1 MAEPILYMPLRYA
14 KGLFLFLFIFCLI
27 CPQNVRS
34 VRKMSAASAGC
45 PQNVRTM
52 SEYITTQQAAALL
65 NTTDRTIRR
74 KLAKMSVEC
83 PQLSAYVRREQG
95 TILIDIRLVRGNF
108 ERMEDEPQPEAQ
120 EPKQENSTTDIVNL
134 LTGQLAVKDSQI
146 KELQER
152 NRELTY
158 LLGVEQK
165 DRKLLLSSPIPQP
178 LNDLN
183 NTEKLS
189 NNSDKTVINA
199 NLQWI
204 ILFALAIII
213 IMLILLYTDAVL

>member
-1 MAEPILYMPLRYA
+1 
-14 KGLFLFLFIFCLI
+14 
-27 CPQNVRS
+27 
-34 VRKMSAASAGC
+34 MSAASAGC

-52 SEYITTQQAAALL
+52 SEYITTQKAAALL

-108 ERMEDEPQPEAQ
+108 ERIEDEPQPEAQ
-120 EPKQENSTTDIVNL
+120 EPKQEPKQENSTTDIVKL
-134 LTGQLAVKDSQI
+134 LTDQLAVKDSQI

-152 NRELTY
+152 NREQNIIIANMQQ
-158 LLGVEQK
+158 ERQ
-165 DRKLLLSSPIPQP
+165 KLLLSSPIPQP

>member
-1 MAEPILYMPLRYA
+1 MSAA
-14 KGLFLFLFIFCLI
+14 
-27 CPQNVRS
+27 S
-34 VRKMSAASAGC
+34 AKMSAASAEC

-74 KLAKMSVEC
+74 RLSDMSAKR

-108 ERMEDEPQPEAQ
+108 ERIEDDPQPEAQ

-152 NRELTY
+152 NREQNIIIANMQQ
-158 LLGVEQK
+158 ERQN
-165 DRKLLLSSPIPQP
+165 LLLSSPIPQP

-199 NLQWI
+199 NMQWI
-204 ILFALAIII
+204 ILFALAIVII
-213 IMLILLYTDAVL
+213 LLILLYTDAVL

>member
-1 MAEPILYMPLRYA
+1 
-14 KGLFLFLFIFCLI
+14 
-27 CPQNVRS
+27 
-34 VRKMSAASAGC
+34 MSAASAEC

-74 KLAKMSVEC
+74 RLSDMSAKR

-108 ERMEDEPQPEAQ
+108 ERIEDDPQPEAQ

-152 NRELTY
+152 NREQNIIIANMQQ
-158 LLGVEQK
+158 ERQN
-165 DRKLLLSSPIPQP
+165 LLLSSPIPQP

-199 NLQWI
+199 NMQWI
-204 ILFALAIII
+204 ILFALAIVII
-213 IMLILLYTDAVL
+213 LLILLYTDAVL

>member
-1 MAEPILYMPLRYA
+1 MSAA
-14 KGLFLFLFIFCLI
+14 
-27 CPQNVRS
+27 S
-34 VRKMSAASAGC
+34 AKMSAASAGC

-74 KLAKMSVEC
+74 KLAKMSAEC

-95 TILIDIRLVRGNF
+95 TILINIRLVRGNF
-108 ERMEDEPQPEAQ
+108 ERIEDEPQPEAQ
-120 EPKQENSTTDIVNL
+120 EPKQDNSTTDIVKL
-134 LTGQLAVKDSQI
+134 LTDQLTIKDSQI

-158 LLGVEQK
+158 MLGVEQK

-178 LNDLN
+178 LDDLKN
-183 NTEKLS
+183 I
-189 NNSDKTVINA
+189 NNSEGTVRNA

-204 ILFALAIII
+204 FIFALAIVII
-213 IMLILLYTDAVL
+213 LLILLYMDAVL

>member
-1 MAEPILYMPLRYA
+1 LSAVVRENVRSVRRLSA
-14 KGLFLFLFIFCLI
+14 K
-27 CPQNVRS
+27 CPQNVR
-34 VRKMSAASAGC
+34 K
-45 PQNVRTM
+45 M

-74 KLAKMSVEC
+74 RLSDMSAKR

-108 ERMEDEPQPEAQ
+108 ERIEDDPQTEAQ

-165 DRKLLLSSPIPQP
+165 DRKLLLSSPIPEP
-178 LNDLN
+178 LDDLN

-189 NNSDKTVINA
+189 NNSEITEKNT

>member
-1 MAEPILYMPLRYA
+1 
-14 KGLFLFLFIFCLI
+14 
-27 CPQNVRS
+27 
-34 VRKMSAASAGC
+34 
-45 PQNVRTM
+45 M

-74 KLAKMSVEC
+74 RLSEMSAKR

-95 TILIDIRLVRGNF
+95 TILIDIRIVRSNF
-108 ERMEDEPQPEAQ
+108 KRIEDEPQPEAQ
-120 EPKQENSTTDIVNL
+120 EPKQEPKQENSTTDIVKL
-134 LTGQLAVKDSQI
+134 LTDQLEVKDSQI
-146 KELQER
+146 KHLQDQ
-152 NRELTY
+152 NKALSY
-158 LLGVEQK
+158 LLGVEQN

-204 ILFALAIII
+204 ILFALAIVI
-213 IMLILLYTDAVL
+213 ILLIFLYMGAVL

>member
-1 MAEPILYMPLRYA
+1 MSAA
-14 KGLFLFLFIFCLI
+14 
-27 CPQNVRS
+27 S
-34 VRKMSAASAGC
+34 AKMSAASAGC

-74 KLAKMSVEC
+74 KLAKMSAEC

-120 EPKQENSTTDIVNL
+120 EPKQENSTTDIVKI
-134 LTGQLAVKDSQI
+134 LTDQLAVKDSQI
-146 KELQER
+146 KHLQER
-152 NRELTY
+152 NRELIY
-158 LLGVEQK
+158 MLGVDQK

-178 LNDLN
+178 LDDLK

-189 NNSDKTVINA
+189 NNSEGTVRNT

-204 ILFALAIII
+204 IIFALAIVII
-213 IMLILLYTDAVL
+213 LFILLYMDAVL

>member
-1 MAEPILYMPLRYA
+1 MSAA
-14 KGLFLFLFIFCLI
+14 
-27 CPQNVRS
+27 S
-34 VRKMSAASAGC
+34 AKMSAASAGC

-74 KLAKMSVEC
+74 KLAKMSAEC

-95 TILIDIRLVRGNF
+95 TILINIRLVRGNF

-120 EPKQENSTTDIVNL
+120 EPKQEPKQENSTTDIVKL
-134 LTGQLAVKDSQI
+134 LTDQLAVKDSQI
-146 KELQER
+146 KHLQDQ
-152 NRELTY
+152 NKALTY

-165 DRKLLLSSPIPQP
+165 DRNLLLSSTIPQP
-178 LNDLN
+178 LDELN
-183 NTEKLS
+183 NTEKLN
-189 NNSDKTVINA
+189 NNSEVTAKNT

-204 ILFALAIII
+204 ILFALAIVI
-213 IMLILLYTDAVL
+213 ILLIFLYMGAVL

>member
-1 MAEPILYMPLRYA
+1 
-14 KGLFLFLFIFCLI
+14 
-27 CPQNVRS
+27 
-34 VRKMSAASAGC
+34 MSAASAGC

-74 KLAKMSVEC
+74 KLAKMSAEC

-108 ERMEDEPQPEAQ
+108 ERIEDEPQPEAQ
-120 EPKQENSTTDIVNL
+120 PEAQEPKQDNSTTDIVKL
-134 LTGQLAVKDSQI
+134 LTDQLAVKDSQI

-165 DRKLLLSSPIPQP
+165 DRKLLLSNPIPQP

-204 ILFALAIII
+204 ILFALAIVI
-213 IMLILLYTDAVL
+213 ILLIFLYMGAVL

>member
-1 MAEPILYMPLRYA
+1 
-14 KGLFLFLFIFCLI
+14 
-27 CPQNVRS
+27 
-34 VRKMSAASAGC
+34 MSAASAGC
-45 PQNVRTM
+45 PQNVRRM
-52 SEYITTQQAAALL
+52 SEYITTQKAAALL

-74 KLAKMSVEC
+74 KLAKMSAEC

-108 ERMEDEPQPEAQ
+108 ERIEDDPQTEAQEPKQ
-120 EPKQENSTTDIVNL
+120 EPKQENSTTDIVKL
-134 LTGQLAVKDSQI
+134 LTDQLAVKDSQI

-183 NTEKLS
+183 NTEKLN
-189 NNSDKTVINA
+189 NNSEVTAKNTNM
-199 NLQWI
+199 QWI
-204 ILFALAIII
+204 ILFALAIVI
-213 IMLILLYTDAVL
+213 ILLIFLYMGAVL

>member
-1 MAEPILYMPLRYA
+1 MSAA
-14 KGLFLFLFIFCLI
+14 
-27 CPQNVRS
+27 S
-34 VRKMSAASAGC
+34 AKMSAASAGC

-74 KLAKMSVEC
+74 KLAKMSAEC

-95 TILIDIRLVRGNF
+95 TILIDIRLVRSNF
-108 ERMEDEPQPEAQ
+108 KRIEDEPQPEAQ
-120 EPKQENSTTDIVNL
+120 EPKQEPKQENSTTDIVKL
-134 LTGQLAVKDSQI
+134 LTDQLAVKDSQI

-204 ILFALAIII
+204 ILFALAIVI
-213 IMLILLYTDAVL
+213 ILLIFLYMGAVL

>member
-1 MAEPILYMPLRYA
+1 
-14 KGLFLFLFIFCLI
+14 
-27 CPQNVRS
+27 
-34 VRKMSAASAGC
+34 MSAASAGC

-74 KLAKMSVEC
+74 RLSDMSAKR

-108 ERMEDEPQPEAQ
+108 ERIEDEPQPEAQ
-120 EPKQENSTTDIVNL
+120 EPKQDNSTTDIVKL
-134 LTGQLAVKDSQI
+134 LTDQLAVKDSQI

-165 DRKLLLSSPIPQP
+165 DRKLLLSSTIPQP
-178 LNDLN
+178 LDDLN
-183 NTEKLS
+183 NTEKLN
-189 NNSDKTVINA
+189 NNSEVTAKNT

-204 ILFALAIII
+204 ILFALAIVI
-213 IMLILLYTDAVL
+213 ILLIFLYMGAVL

>member
-1 MAEPILYMPLRYA
+1 MSAA
-14 KGLFLFLFIFCLI
+14 
-27 CPQNVRS
+27 S
-34 VRKMSAASAGC
+34 AKMSAASAGC

-74 KLAKMSVEC
+74 RLSEMSAKR

-95 TILIDIRLVRGNF
+95 TILIDIRIVRSNF
-108 ERMEDEPQPEAQ
+108 KRIEDEPQPEAQ
-120 EPKQENSTTDIVNL
+120 EPKQEPKQENSTTDIVKL
-134 LTGQLAVKDSQI
+134 LTDQLEVKDSQI
-146 KELQER
+146 KHLQDQ
-152 NRELTY
+152 NKALSY
-158 LLGVEQK
+158 LLGVEQN

-204 ILFALAIII
+204 ILFALAIVI
-213 IMLILLYTDAVL
+213 ILLIFLYMGAVL

>member
-1 MAEPILYMPLRYA
+1 MSAA
-14 KGLFLFLFIFCLI
+14 
-27 CPQNVRS
+27 S
-34 VRKMSAASAGC
+34 AKMSAASAGC

-74 KLAKMSVEC
+74 KLAKMSAEC

-108 ERMEDEPQPEAQ
+108 ERIEDDLQPEAQ
-120 EPKQENSTTDIVNL
+120 EPKQDNSTTDIVKL
-134 LTGQLAVKDSQI
+134 LTDQLEVKDSQI

-199 NLQWI
+199 SQQWI

-213 IMLILLYTDAVL
+213 ILLILLYTDAVL